1 MHTENELCTLWKQS
15 LDTLRALQ
23 AFVKI
28 VELGSLTAAAERL
41 ELSRSVLTKHLAA
54 LERHYGT
61 RLLQRTTRTLSLTEA
76 GRTLHEGLVP
86 LLGDLEALEQ
96 RLQEGHERPRGRLRV
111 SAPLTFG
118 VRHLAPLVSS
128 FLHEYP
134 EVAIDLELSDRQVRL
149 VEEGFDLAVRI
160 GDLSDS
166 SLVAQP
172 LGAVELFICA
182 APAYLQRHGR
192 PEHPAEL
199 REHRCLLYSYA
210 SDGDLWEFRRND
222 ERLQIKVSGP
232 LRANNGSVLHQAAL
246 DGHGIIRQPDFLVG
260 DDLAAGRLERL
271 FAPWYTQA
279 IAIHALYPHRRLV
292 PAKVRLFIAWL
303 QRHLVTPGPR
313 KALP

>member
-1 MHTENELCTLWKQS
+1 
-15 LDTLRALQ
+15 LDTLRSLQ
-23 AFVKI
+23 AFIKI

-41 ELSRSVLTKHLAA
+41 ELSRSALTKHLAA

-76 GRTLHEGLVP
+76 GRTLYEGLVP
-86 LLGDLEALEQ
+86 LLGDLDVLEQ

-134 EVAIDLELSDRQVRL
+134 DVSIDLELSDRQVRL

-160 GDLSDS
+160 GELSDS

-182 APAYLQRHGR
+182 APTYLQRHGR

-199 REHRCLLYSYA
+199 RQHRCLLYSYA
-210 SDGDLWEFRRND
+210 SDGDDWEFQREG
-222 ERLQIKVSGP
+222 ERLQVKVTGH

-246 DGHGIIRQPDFLVG
+246 DGHGIIRQPDFLVSA
-260 DDLAAGRLERL
+260 DLATGRLERL
-271 FAPWYTQA
+271 FTPWHTQA

-303 QRHLVTPGPR
+303 QRHLVTPGHLKR
-313 KALP
+313 LP

>member
-1 MHTENELCTLWKQS
+1 M
-15 LDTLRALQ
+15 DTLRALQ

-41 ELSRSVLTKHLAA
+41 ELSRSALTKHLAA

-76 GRTLHEGLVP
+76 GRTLHEGIVP
-86 LLGDLEALEQ
+86 LLGDLEALEH

-134 EVAIDLELSDRQVRL
+134 DVAIDVELSDRQVRL

-172 LGAVELFICA
+172 LGAVELHICA
-182 APAYLQRHGR
+182 APAYLQRRGR
-192 PEHPAEL
+192 PDQPSEL
-199 REHRCLLYSYA
+199 DQHRCLLYSYA
-210 SDGDLWEFRRND
+210 SDGDTWLFQRGE
-222 ERLQIKVSGP
+222 EQLQVKVAGH
-232 LRANNGSVLHQAAL
+232 LRANNGSVLHRAAL
-246 DGHGIIRQPDFLVG
+246 DGHGIIRQPDFLVNE
-260 DDLAAGRLERL
+260 DIAAGRLERL
-271 FAPWYTQA
+271 FAAWHTQA
-279 IAIHALYPHRRLV
+279 ITIHAVYPHRRLV
-292 PAKVRLFIAWL
+292 PAKVRVFIAWL
-303 QRHLVTPGPR
+303 QRHLVASGPGET
-313 KALP
+313 LP

>member
-1 MHTENELCTLWKQS
+1 M
-15 LDTLRALQ
+15 DTLRALQ

-41 ELSRSVLTKHLAA
+41 ELSRSALTKHLAA

-76 GRTLHEGLVP
+76 GRTLHDGIVP
-86 LLGDLEALEQ
+86 LLGDLEALEH
-96 RLQEGHERPRGRLRV
+96 RLQEGHERPQGRLKI

-134 EVAIDLELSDRQVRL
+134 DVSIDLELSDRQVRM

-172 LGAVELFICA
+172 LGAVELHICA
-182 APAYLQRHGR
+182 APSYLNRHGR
-192 PEHPAEL
+192 PLQPSEL
-199 REHRCLLYSYA
+199 GQHRCLLYSYA
-210 SDGDLWEFRRND
+210 SDGDTWLFQRGE
-222 ERLQIKVSGP
+222 EQLQVKVAGH
-232 LRANNGSVLHQAAL
+232 LRANNGSVLHRAAL
-246 DGHGIIRQPDFLVG
+246 DGHGIIRQPDFLVNE
-260 DDLAAGRLERL
+260 DIAAGRLERL
-271 FAPWYTQA
+271 FAAWHTQT
-279 IAIHALYPHRRLV
+279 IAVHAVYPHRRLV

-303 QRHLVTPGPR
+303 QRHLVTVDQGARQP
-313 KALP
+313 

>member
-1 MHTENELCTLWKQS
+1 M
-15 LDTLRALQ
+15 DTLRSLQ

-41 ELSRSVLTKHLAA
+41 ELSRSALTKHLAA

-76 GRTLHEGLVP
+76 GRTLHEGIVP
-86 LLGDLEALEQ
+86 LLGDLQALEH

-134 EVAIDLELSDRQVRL
+134 DLAIDLELSDRQVRL
-149 VEEGFDLAVRI
+149 VEEGFDLALRI

-172 LGAVELFICA
+172 LGAVELHVCA
-182 APAYLQRHGR
+182 APTYLQRHGR
-192 PEHPAEL
+192 PDHPSEL
-199 REHRCLLYSYA
+199 GQHRCLLYSYA
-210 SDGDLWEFRRND
+210 SDGDTWQFQRGE
-222 ERLQIKVSGP
+222 EHLQVKVAGH
-232 LRANNGSVLHQAAL
+232 LRANNGSVLHRAAL
-246 DGHGIIRQPDFLVG
+246 DGHGIIRQPDFLVNE
-260 DDLAAGRLERL
+260 DIASGRLERL
-271 FAPWYTQA
+271 FLAWHTQA
-279 IAIHALYPHRRLV
+279 IAIHAVYPHRRLV
-292 PAKVRLFIAWL
+292 PAKVRVFIAWL
-303 QRHLVTPGPR
+303 QRHLAAPSNGET
-313 KALP
+313 LP

>member
-1 MHTENELCTLWKQS
+1 M
-15 LDTLRALQ
+15 DTFRSLQ
-23 AFVKI
+23 AFVRI

-41 ELSRSVLTKHLAA
+41 ELSRSALTKHLAA

-76 GRTLHEGLVP
+76 GRTLYEGIVP
-86 LLGDLEALEQ
+86 LLGDLDALEQ

-128 FLHEYP
+128 FLQEYP
-134 EVAIDLELSDRQVRL
+134 DVAIDLELSDRQVRL

-172 LGAVELFICA
+172 LGTVKLFVCA
-182 APAYLQRHGR
+182 APAYLQRQGR

-199 REHRCLLYSYA
+199 RQHRCLLYSYA
-210 SDGDLWEFRRND
+210 SDGDDWAFQRGT
-222 ERLQIKVSGP
+222 ERLQVKVAGP
-232 LRANNGSVLHQAAL
+232 LRANNGSVLHRAAL

-260 DDLAAGRLERL
+260 EDIASGRLERL
-271 FAPWYTQA
+271 FASWHTQT
-279 IAIHALYPHRRLV
+279 IAIHAVYPHRRLV

-303 QRHLVTPGPR
+303 QRHLVTPEPDTR
-313 KALP
+313 LP

>member
-1 MHTENELCTLWKQS
+1 M
-15 LDTLRALQ
+15 DTLRSLQ

-41 ELSRSVLTKHLAA
+41 ELSRSALTKHLAA

-76 GRTLHEGLVP
+76 GRTLHEGIVP
-86 LLGDLEALEQ
+86 LLGDLQALEH

-134 EVAIDLELSDRQVRL
+134 DLAIDLELSDRQVRL
-149 VEEGFDLAVRI
+149 VEEGFDLALRI

-172 LGAVELFICA
+172 LGAVELHVCA
-182 APAYLQRHGR
+182 APIYLQRHGR
-192 PEHPAEL
+192 PDHPSEL
-199 REHRCLLYSYA
+199 GQHRCLLYSYA
-210 SDGDLWEFRRND
+210 SDGDTWQFQRGE
-222 ERLQIKVSGP
+222 EHLQVKVAGH
-232 LRANNGSVLHQAAL
+232 LRANNGSVLHRAAL
-246 DGHGIIRQPDFLVG
+246 DGHGIIRQPDFLVNE
-260 DDLAAGRLERL
+260 DIASGRLERL
-271 FAPWYTQA
+271 FLAWHTQA
-279 IAIHALYPHRRLV
+279 IAIHAVYPHRRLV
-292 PAKVRLFIAWL
+292 PAKVRVFIAWL
-303 QRHLVTPGPR
+303 QRHLAAPSNGET
-313 KALP
+313 LP

>member
-1 MHTENELCTLWKQS
+1 M
-15 LDTLRALQ
+15 DTLKSLQ
-23 AFVKI
+23 AFIKI

-41 ELSRSVLTKHLAA
+41 ELSRSALTKHLAA

-76 GRTLHEGLVP
+76 GRTLHEGIVP
-86 LLGDLEALEQ
+86 LLGDLDALEQ

-160 GDLSDS
+160 GELGDS
-166 SLVAQP
+166 SLIAQP
-172 LGAVELFICA
+172 LGAVELFVCA
-182 APAYLQRHGR
+182 APGYLQRHGR
-192 PEHPAEL
+192 PDHPSAL
-199 REHRCLLYSYA
+199 AQHRCLLYSYA
-210 SDGDLWEFRRND
+210 SDGDVWGFQRGE
-222 ERLQIKVSGP
+222 ERVQVRVTGQ

-246 DGHGIIRQPDFLVG
+246 DGHGILRQPDFLVG
-260 DDLAAGRLERL
+260 DDIAAGRLERL
-271 FAPWYTQA
+271 FVPWHAQA

-303 QRHLVTPGPR
+303 QRHLVTAGDAR
-313 KALP
+313 RLP

>member
-1 MHTENELCTLWKQS
+1 M
-15 LDTLRALQ
+15 DTLRALQ

-210 SDGDLWEFRRND
+210 SDGDLWEFQRDD

-232 LRANNGSVLHQAAL
+232 LRANNGSVLQQGAL
-246 DGHGIIRQPDFLVG
+246 GGHGIIRQPDFLVG
-260 DDLAAGRLERL
+260 DGLAAGRLERL